1 MEIEKAVASTT
12 ALAEPIKTVAV
23 LLLLKNN
30 R

>member
-1 MEIEKAVASTT
+1 MGIEKAVASTT